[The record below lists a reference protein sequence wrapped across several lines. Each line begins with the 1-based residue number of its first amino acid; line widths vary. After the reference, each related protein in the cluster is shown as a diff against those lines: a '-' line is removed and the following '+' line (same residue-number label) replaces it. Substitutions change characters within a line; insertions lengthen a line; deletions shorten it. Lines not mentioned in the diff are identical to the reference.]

1 MLSLDFLLVHT
12 MVGPLPP
19 EIQMAIIEV
28 SKNRLEI
35 AKGAK
40 EICSYKPIGQNG
52 AICIWEAPNI
62 ETIKPLLDQLSNLG
76 VETKVTPL
84 EKADDSL
91 ENWQKTVQQMMRK

>member
-1 MLSLDFLLVHT
+1 MI
-12 MVGPLPP
+12 GPLPP
-19 EIQMAIIEV
+19 EVQMAIIEV
-28 SKNRLEI
+28 TENRHEI

-62 ETIKPLLDQLSNLG
+62 ETIKPLLDQLSNVG

-84 EKADDSL
+84 EKSDEAL
-91 ENWQKTVQQMMRK
+91 AKWKKTIQQMMKR